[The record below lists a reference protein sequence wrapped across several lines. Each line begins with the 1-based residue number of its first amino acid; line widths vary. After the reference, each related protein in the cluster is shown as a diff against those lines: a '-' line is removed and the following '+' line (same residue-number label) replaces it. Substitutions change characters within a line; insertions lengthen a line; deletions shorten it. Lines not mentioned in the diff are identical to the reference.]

1 MKITEALLAE
11 HVVYHNLFDQIE
23 QRAPRLKSLAEVI
36 AVASLLDAMLMAHSQ
51 VEDELLIEPLD
62 HCFEQL
68 GQRDTFHQEH
78 HDIEMSLK
86 LAQASKT
93 VRGARKLLLEAVLAS
108 RHHFDK
114 EERLVFPMAEKI
126 LSGKSLVSLCKCW
139 LEQRTAPWA
148 RTK

>member
-36 AVASLLDAMLMAHSQ
+36 AVASLLEAMLMAHSQ

-78 HDIEMSLK
+78 HDIDRSLK

-93 VRGARKLLLEAVLAS
+93 ARGARKLLLEAVLAS

-126 LSGKSLVSLCKCW
+126 LSGKSLVSLCKRW